1 MSRDG
6 LNLVLAH
13 LTQLVVERFPRLL
26 DTVRSQLMWLIKEL
40 VRANVTG
47 TDMLIWNLMR
57 QIAGGDVTPKNVWL
71 AETLMDLL
79 IEQRY
84 SLHFNFTK
92 VSDSWRSNCRAWLDK
107 YSFLIASVV
116 YTYLRLIE
124 DHLSQTLLALRQ
136 KEINFCIS
144 LLREKFTDCMAIGR
158 DLVRL
163 LQHVARIPE
172 FEQLWRDILHNPKFL
187 SPTFT
192 GLSQLMQIRT
202 SRRFLFLRLTPD
214 MEKKMV
220 FLTSSVRFG
229 NQKRYQDWF
238 QRQYLSTPESQSLR
252 CDLIRFIVGV
262 IHPSNEVLCSDII
275 PRWAVLGW
283 LLTTCTHPVAAANAK
298 MALFY
303 DWLFYDAE
311 RDNIMNIGNVL
322 SLFPVNNSLIGSFLI
337 AEPAILVMY
346 HSMRPHP
353 AITATLLDFLCRV
366 SVKGI
371 VFELTVN

>member
-1 MSRDG
+1 M
-6 LNLVLAH
+6 
-13 LTQLVVERFPRLL
+13 
-26 DTVRSQLMWLIKEL
+26 
-40 VRANVTG
+40 
-47 TDMLIWNLMR
+47 
-57 QIAGGDVTPKNVWL
+57 
-71 AETLMDLL
+71 
-79 IEQRY
+79 
-84 SLHFNFTK
+84 
-92 VSDSWRSNCRAWLDK
+92 
-107 YSFLIASVV
+107 V

-124 DHLSQTLLALRQ
+124 DHTSPTYAVIRQ
-136 KEINFCIS
+136 KETNFCIS
-144 LLREKFTDCMAIGR
+144 LLREKFSECMTIGR

-163 LQHVARIPE
+163 LQHVARVPE
-172 FEQLWRDILHNPKFL
+172 FELLWRDILHNPKAL
-187 SPTFT
+187 LPTFT

-220 FLTSSVRFG
+220 FLTTSVRFG

-283 LLTTCTHPVAAANAK
+283 LLTTCTHPVAASNAK

-311 RDNIMNIGNVL
+311 RDNIMNIGKFP
-322 SLFPVNNSLIGSFLI
+322 LFFKLFSRKQFYFGN
-337 AEPAILVMY
+337 
-346 HSMRPHP
+346 
-353 AITATLLDFLCRV
+353 LCRTRHISHV
-366 SVKGI
+366 PFDETSSGHNGYIAGLSV
-371 VFELTVN
+371 

>member
-1 MSRDG
+1 MS
-6 LNLVLAH
+6 
-13 LTQLVVERFPRLL
+13 
-26 DTVRSQLMWLIKEL
+26 
-40 VRANVTG
+40 
-47 TDMLIWNLMR
+47 
-57 QIAGGDVTPKNVWL
+57 
-71 AETLMDLL
+71 
-79 IEQRY
+79 
-84 SLHFNFTK
+84 
-92 VSDSWRSNCRAWLDK
+92 
-107 YSFLIASVV
+107 
-116 YTYLRLIE
+116 
-124 DHLSQTLLALRQ
+124 
-136 KEINFCIS
+136 
-144 LLREKFTDCMAIGR
+144 IGR

-163 LQHVARIPE
+163 LQHVARVPE
-172 FEQLWRDILHNPKFL
+172 FEILWRDILHNPKVF

-192 GLSQLMQIRT
+192 GLAQLMQIRT

-220 FLTSSVRFG
+220 FLTSNVRFG

-311 RDNIMNIGNVL
+311 RDNIMNIGIKKTWQYLIILFIFFNVL
-322 SLFPVNNSLIGSFLI
+322 FPFL
-337 AEPAILVMY
+337 EPAILVMY
-346 HSMRPHP
+346 HSMKPHP
-353 AITATLLDFLCRV
+353 AITATMLDFLCRV
-366 SVKGI
+366 S
-371 VFELTVN
+371 N